1 MMATRYYLSL
11 PDAKLARGSE
21 PSLSFSAVS
30 AEGFAEQLQDALR
43 NDRLFERWRALQPD
57 PDQVDATLGAT
68 DPGATVDGQQDDLHI
83 DLVLTSTIPGTVLK
97 HRMRLLA
104 GTGWEL
110 RDVTAA

>member
-11 PDAKLARGSE
+11 PDAARARGSD

-43 NDRLFERWRALQPD
+43 SDRLFERWRAQQPD
-57 PDQVDATLGAT
+57 PDEVDASLGAV
-68 DPGATVDGQQDDLHI
+68 DPSATVDGQQDDLHV